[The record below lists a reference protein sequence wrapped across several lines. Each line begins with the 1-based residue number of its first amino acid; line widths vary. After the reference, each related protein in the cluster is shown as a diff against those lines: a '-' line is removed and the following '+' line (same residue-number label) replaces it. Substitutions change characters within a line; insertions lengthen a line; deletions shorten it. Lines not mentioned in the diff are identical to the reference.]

1 MDSQRL
7 GRALRAVRIRR
18 GMRQSDVA
26 GGSRASRWVVSR
38 IERGHLDGVPLRVL
52 REVAQALDARIEVSL
67 RWRGGD
73 LDRLVNARHSALHE
87 SVARW
92 FESRPGWFIAPE
104 VSFAIYGE
112 RGVID
117 VLAFH
122 PASGALLV
130 VELKTDVVD
139 VQELI
144 GTLDRK
150 RRLAARV
157 ARERGW
163 QAATVSAWLVI
174 WDTRTNRRRVGA
186 HRAFLGAAFPYDGR
200 AMRRWL
206 RHPRDP
212 VSGLSFWT
220 IAHRAHAIPF
230 PATQHR
236 VRVRRKPRSPASLS
250 TGDRPAAPGRGSR
263 AE

>member
-1 MDSQRL
+1 MGS
-7 GRALRAVRIRR
+7 GLRTLRIRL

-26 GGSRASRWVVSR
+26 SAARLSRAMISR
-38 IERGHLDGVPLRVL
+38 IERGDLEGVPLGVVVEVARVL
-52 REVAQALDARIEVSL
+52 GARVDVTL

-87 SVARW
+87 SIARS
-92 FESRPGWFIAPE
+92 FDALAGWSIAPE

-112 RGVID
+112 RGIID

-122 PASGALLV
+122 RASGALLV
-130 VELKTDVVD
+130 VELKTDIVE
-139 VQELI
+139 VQEHI

-163 QAATVSAWLVI
+163 QATSVSSWLVI
-174 WDTRTNRRRVGA
+174 WDTRTNRRRVAA
-186 HRAFLGAAFPYDGR
+186 HRSVLGAAFPYDGR

-206 RHPRDP
+206 SNPREA
-212 VSGLSFWT
+212 VGALSFWT
-220 IAHRAHAIPF
+220 IAHPESAIRV

-236 VRVRRKPRSPASLS
+236 VRVPRGRRR
-250 TGDRPAAPGRGSR
+250 
-263 AE
+263 

>member
-1 MDSQRL
+1 
-7 GRALRAVRIRR
+7 
-18 GMRQSDVA
+18 MRQSDVA
-26 GGSRASRWVVSR
+26 GGSRTSRWAVSR
-38 IERGHLDGVPLRVL
+38 IERGHLDGVPMRVL
-52 REVAQALDARIEVSL
+52 QEVARALGARIDVTL

-73 LDRLVNARHSALHE
+73 LERLLNARHSALHE

-92 FESRPGWFIAPE
+92 FGSLPGWVIAPE

-112 RGVID
+112 RGIID

-122 PASGALLV
+122 AASGALLV

-163 QAATVSAWLVI
+163 QPATVSAWLVI

-186 HRAFLGAAFPYDGR
+186 HRAVLGAAFPYDGR

-206 RHPRDP
+206 RQPREP

-220 IAHRAHAIPF
+220 IAHGAHAIPF

-236 VRVRRKPRSPASLS
+236 VRVRRARPSPASLS
-250 TGDRPAAPGRGSR
+250 TRDGPAPTGRASS